1 MVYETVLG
9 WDNFNRDTL
18 GKQIVRSADSIGFN
32 ISEGYG
38 RYPLRR
44 IRIFVTTAGGRPG
57 KPLSAVEKARIRNL
71 IAPER
76 YG

>member
-38 RYPLRR
+38 LYHFKENKNFCYNSRGSARE
-44 IRIFVTTAGGRPG
+44 T
-57 KPLSAVEKARIRNL
+57 LSAV
-71 IAPER
+71 
-76 YG
+76 